1 MEGGKGIYTP
11 VRRSESFS
19 SLSRKMAALTE
30 SSYPTRPADELSA
43 VSHHEEASSHS
54 PDASLATALTSD
66 QQSMFEQYDIL
77 IESELGKLVKF

>member
-1 MEGGKGIYTP
+1 
-11 VRRSESFS
+11 
-19 SLSRKMAALTE
+19 MAASTE

-54 PDASLATALTSD
+54 PDASLATALTSE

-77 IESELGKLVKF
+77 IELELGKLVIV